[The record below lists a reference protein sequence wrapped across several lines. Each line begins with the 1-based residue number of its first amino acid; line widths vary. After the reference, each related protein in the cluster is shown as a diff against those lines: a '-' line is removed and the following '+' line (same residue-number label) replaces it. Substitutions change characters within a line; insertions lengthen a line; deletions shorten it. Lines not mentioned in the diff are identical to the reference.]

1 MPNQMIA
8 YALFGAFTILVPV
21 VILVPQIGIILAT
34 IVGLGAIV
42 LRLRR
47 MGSVVADDGLT
58 RRGFLGDR
66 QFRWSDISDIHLHDN
81 NIAVKAVG
89 MQVTSRYVV
98 VVRDHH
104 RSRRWTIF
112 FFDERAFPNSNAF
125 HAEYDAVLQLWH
137 HHRSP
142 GATP

>member
-1 MPNQMIA
+1 MIA
-8 YALFGAFTILVPV
+8 YSLFGAFTILVPV
-21 VILVPQIGIILAT
+21 VIFVPEIGIVLAT
-34 IVGLGAIV
+34 IVGLGVIV
-42 LRLRR
+42 LRVRR
-47 MGSVVADDGLT
+47 MGSVVSGDGLL
-58 RRGFLGDR
+58 RRGFLGNR

-81 NIAVKAVG
+81 NVAIKAVG

-98 VVRDHH
+98 VIRDHH

-125 HAEYDAVLQLWH
+125 QAEYNAVVQLWH